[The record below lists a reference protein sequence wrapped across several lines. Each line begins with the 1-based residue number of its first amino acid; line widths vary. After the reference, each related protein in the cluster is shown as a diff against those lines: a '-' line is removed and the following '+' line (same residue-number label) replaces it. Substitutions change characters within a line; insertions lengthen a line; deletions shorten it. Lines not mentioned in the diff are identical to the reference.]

1 MNGPGSTWLFA
12 LLYFTILL
20 AIGFWAA
27 RKIQNFNSYLVAD
40 RNLGFWVFTI
50 LMVASMSSGMAILG
64 AAGLS

>member
-1 MNGPGSTWLFA
+1 MSGPGSVWMLSI
-12 LLYFTILL
+12 LYFVVLL

-50 LMVASMSSGMAILG
+50 LMVASLSSGMAIL
-64 AAGLS
+64 